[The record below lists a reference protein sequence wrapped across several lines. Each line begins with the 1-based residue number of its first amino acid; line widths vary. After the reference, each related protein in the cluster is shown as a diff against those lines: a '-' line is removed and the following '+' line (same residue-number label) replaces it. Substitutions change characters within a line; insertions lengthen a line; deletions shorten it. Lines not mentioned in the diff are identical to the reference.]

1 MKFVQEKPKPKP
13 EPFYPIRIEL
23 ETREEAEELLAVLA
37 MFRDSRSRD
46 EMDLVTKLGR
56 WNVDPAGLYTT
67 VSYAS
72 PNWGLKSSLLCRLK
86 AVLGY

>member
-37 MFRDSRSRD
+37 MFRDSLTR
-46 EMDLVTKLGR
+46 EIL
-56 WNVDPAGLYTT
+56 
-67 VSYAS
+67 
-72 PNWGLKSSLLCRLK
+72 LKC
-86 AVLGY
+86 